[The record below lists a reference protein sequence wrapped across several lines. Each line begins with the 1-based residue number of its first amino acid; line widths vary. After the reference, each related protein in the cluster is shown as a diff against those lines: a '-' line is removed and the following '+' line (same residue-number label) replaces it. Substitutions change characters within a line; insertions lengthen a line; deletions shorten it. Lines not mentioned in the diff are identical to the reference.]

1 MIICISGPSST
12 GKTTLFNEL
21 QSHCELIK
29 SIYNGKVIFIE
40 EQIRKIAANKYPDKS
55 FNTIIQNSE
64 SAISFQ
70 LEIADSIYKNYV
82 KILNDNNT
90 LYIIDR
96 SPLDNLVYNI
106 MNYQCDDPE
115 VMIKNSDKLNS
126 ACSKMRSLYSYVD
139 RVYLTQVD
147 RCNNSSVERDGFRPE
162 KYEYRRQLE
171 IELFN
176 SIFDFS
182 DKVIKLP
189 SMMSERVKTVLE
201 DFSTILIRSDK

>member
-21 QSHCELIK
+21 QKHHKLIK
-29 SIYNGKVIFIE
+29 SIYGNKVVFLE
-40 EQIRKIAANKYPDKS
+40 ESIRKIAAENYPDKT
-55 FNTIIQNSE
+55 FDEIISTSE

-70 LEIADSIYKNYV
+70 LEIAESIYQNYIS
-82 KILNDNNT
+82 ILSDRDT

-96 SPLDNLVYNI
+96 SPLDNLVYDI

-115 VMIKNSDKLNS
+115 VMMSNSKKLNE

-147 RCNNSSVERDGFRPE
+147 RSNESIEKDGFRPS

-182 DKVIKLP
+182 PIVVKLP

-201 DFSTILIRSDK
+201 DFSVILRSDRR